1 MRSKPFKTLSLVTN
15 RCYLL
20 PQQIWS
26 IPLIKRPIVLWT
38 TQVLFKCFFM
48 YFCKKKKKFKPNS
61 REKKENKK
69 MFDNSTL
76 SLTLICTIANIS
88 MFIFNNYHKGI
99 FICKRVLFSY

>member
-1 MRSKPFKTLSLVTN
+1 MNPLDGLSDKIEMTEKEVSDLEYRAIEIIQHLKYT
-15 RCYLL
+15 
-20 PQQIWS
+20 
-26 IPLIKRPIVLWT
+26 
-38 TQVLFKCFFM
+38 
-48 YFCKKKKKFKPNS
+48 CKYIFYW
-61 REKKENKK
+61 KK